1 MQYDDGRS
9 FQFSEGVEDTPT
21 NSPIDRNSIFDIAS
35 VSKQFTAFS
44 ILLLEKKRGALK
56 SNDLLSQYIPEAAVI
71 EDDISLEILIYHTSG
86 LPCLFDIAKKK
97 KG

>member
-44 ILLLEKKRGALK
+44 ILLLEKKGEALK

>member
-1 MQYDDGRS
+1 LHLYQNNL
-9 FQFSEGVEDTPT
+9 QH
-21 NSPIDRNSIFDIAS
+21 S
-35 VSKQFTAFS
+35 VFFF
-44 ILLLEKKRGALK
+44 LKKKGGALK